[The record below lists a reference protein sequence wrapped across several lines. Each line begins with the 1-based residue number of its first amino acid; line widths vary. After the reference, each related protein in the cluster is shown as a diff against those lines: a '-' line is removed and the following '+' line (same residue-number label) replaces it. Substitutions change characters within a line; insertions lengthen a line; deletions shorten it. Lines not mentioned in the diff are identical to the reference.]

1 MNSLGSTV
9 SWGRRLE
16 SACLR
21 IVYAFVQ
28 LLLAKQDA
36 IGAARRRMVIF
47 TVVALSVFVLVLVAA
62 IPMTEKFMGKN
73 FQAVAAVDES
83 DDIPHLE
90 LAQNSSG
97 GNSSPFSSLDLVQD
111 GDESNPEPLV
121 SEPASAERE
130 LEESTPA
137 KKETALDHASKHAD
151 PTYVCPMHP
160 EITSKKAGDT
170 CPICG
175 MTLVLVDSSSSSEGG
190 TVQISSATM
199 NALGVRTEPVSRRN
213 VYRRVDTVGYITED
227 ENSVKMI
234 NLRTEGWIEK
244 LRVKAV
250 GDTVVKGDLLF
261 EVYSPML
268 VNAQDEYIQAMQ
280 MENSRLVRAS
290 EDRLRALGVSDRQI
304 VEIRQNRKASQLVA
318 IYAPQ
323 NGVVTEIRAREG
335 MNVSPAEPVMSLVD
349 LSKVWLVVDVFE
361 RQSDWVRVGQVA
373 QATMPFMPGK
383 TWKGT
388 VEFVYPTIDPKTR
401 SLKVRLK
408 FDNADMAL
416 KPNMYSDVRILASPK
431 KDVLTIP
438 REAVIQIGKEQR
450 VIVALGEGKFIPMP
464 VSTGMET
471 DDVVEVVSG
480 LREGDEVVV
489 SSQFLID
496 SEASVKAAL
505 MKMHQ

>member
-1 MNSLGSTV
+1 MSSWKSTATLGQS
-9 SWGRRLE
+9 LE
-16 SACLR
+16 SRVLR
-21 IVYAFVQ
+21 GMYAVVQ
-28 LLLAKQDA
+28 ALLSLRNGV
-36 IGAARRRMVIF
+36 GALRRRALVF
-47 TVVALSVFVLVLVAA
+47 TAVALSLIAIVMVAA
-62 IPMTEKFMGKN
+62 IPVTHFLLGDKFE
-73 FQAVAAVDES
+73 AVAASDEENDAS
-83 DDIPHLE
+83 V
-90 LAQNSSG
+90 G
-97 GNSSPFSSLDLVQD
+97 GRSPFSSL
-111 GDESNPEPLV
+111 GAPSDEQASSADAPQ
-121 SEPASAERE
+121 ASAAP
-130 LEESTPA
+130 T
-137 KKETALDHASKHAD
+137 KETALDHAAKHSD

-160 EITSKKAGDT
+160 DVTSKKPGET
-170 CPICG
+170 CGICG
-175 MTLVLVDSSSSSEGG
+175 MELVLLDTSGEGG
-190 TVQISSATM
+190 AVQISSATM

-227 ENSVKMI
+227 EHNVKMI

-250 GDTVVKGDLLF
+250 GDTVAKGDLLF

-268 VNAQDEYIQAMQ
+268 VNAQDEYVQALQ
-280 MENSRLVRAS
+280 MENARLIRAS

-304 VEIRQNRKASQLVA
+304 VEVRQTKKANQLVA

-323 NGVVTEIRAREG
+323 DGVVTEIMAREG
-335 MNVSPAEPVMSLVD
+335 MNVMPSDAVMALVD
-349 LSKVWLVVDVFE
+349 LTTVWLVVDVFE
-361 RQSDWVRVGQVA
+361 RQSDWVRVGQTA
-373 QATMPFMPGK
+373 QATMPFMPNK

-388 VEFVYPTIDPKTR
+388 VEYIYPSIDAKTR

-416 KPNMYSDVRILASPK
+416 KPNMYADVRILASPK

-450 VIVALGEGKFIPMP
+450 VIVALGDGKFIPMP
-464 VSTGMET
+464 VSTGLET
-471 DDVVEVVSG
+471 DDIVEIVSG
-480 LREGDEVVV
+480 VREGDEVVV